1 MFNAGV
7 ENQTCRSQGG
17 PRADRTEISP
27 RGKGKL
33 LVHDFGRV
41 SLSGFLI
48 ESAAGQYQADDN
60 RRAAHNWR
68 HAVRSRL
75 VGLDLQVPKCHDV
88 GGLIGRELR
97 YREAQHPEQGD
108 NHTDDY
114 YWLHSFMTPR
124 IRARLKAS

>member
-7 ENQTCRSQGG
+7 ENETCRSQGG

-48 ESAAGQYQADDN
+48 EAAAGQDQADDN
-60 RRAAHNWR
+60 RRAADNWR
-68 HAVRSRL
+68 HAVRSRF
-75 VGLDLQVPKCHDV
+75 VGLDLQVAKGDDV
-88 GGLIGRELR
+88 LRLIGRELR
-97 YREAQHPEQGD
+97 YREAQHSRSEE
-108 NHTDDY
+108 HTSE
-114 YWLHSFMTPR
+114 LQSLR
-124 IRARLKAS
+124 

>member
-7 ENQTCRSQGG
+7 ENETCRSQGG

-48 ESAAGQYQADDN
+48 EAAAGQYQADDN
-60 RRAAHNWR
+60 RRAADNWR

-75 VGLDLQVPKCHDV
+75 VGLDLQVAKGDDV
-88 GGLIGRELR
+88 LRLIGRELR
-97 YREAQHPEQGD
+97 YREAQHSEQGN
-108 NHTDDY
+108 NHAEANN
-114 YWLHSFMTPR
+114 WLNSSMTPR
-124 IRARLKAS
+124 I

>member
-7 ENQTCRSQGG
+7 ENETCRSQGG

-48 ESAAGQYQADDN
+48 EAAAGQYQADDN
-60 RRAAHNWR
+60 RRAAANWR
-68 HAVRSRL
+68 HAVRSRF
-75 VGLDLQVPKCHDV
+75 VGLDLQVAFFDDAPPPDIRK
-88 GGLIGRELR
+88 LR
-97 YREAQHPEQGD
+97 LRDAQP
-108 NHTDDY
+108 T
-114 YWLHSFMTPR
+114 
-124 IRARLKAS
+124 